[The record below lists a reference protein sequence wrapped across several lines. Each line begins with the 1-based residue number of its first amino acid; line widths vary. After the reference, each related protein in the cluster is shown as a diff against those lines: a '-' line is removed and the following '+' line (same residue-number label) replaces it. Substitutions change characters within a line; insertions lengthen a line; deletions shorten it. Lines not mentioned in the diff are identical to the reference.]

1 MQPPTGAAGPGPQ
14 VPQAPSPVVLRA
26 ASATSARPASAQP
39 GPSAPPTP
47 GTARLLQRVAEQA
60 GLIGVPLTA
69 VPARGPSTVQAAP
82 ATGSPSRASS
92 PPGASSAA
100 PAVGGSPA
108 ETGGSGPADLDELAR
123 RLVEPVGRLLRTEL
137 RRGRERGGKPYDLRR

>member
-1 MQPPTGAAGPGPQ
+1 M
-14 VPQAPSPVVLRA
+14 LRA
-26 ASATSARPASAQP
+26 GSAPSARPAPARSGPSAFASAQP
-39 GPSAPPTP
+39 AQSAPPSP

-69 VPARGPSTVQAAP
+69 VPARGPVTVQAAP
-82 ATGSPSRASS
+82 ATGSPSRAAST

-100 PAVGGSPA
+100 QAVGGSPA